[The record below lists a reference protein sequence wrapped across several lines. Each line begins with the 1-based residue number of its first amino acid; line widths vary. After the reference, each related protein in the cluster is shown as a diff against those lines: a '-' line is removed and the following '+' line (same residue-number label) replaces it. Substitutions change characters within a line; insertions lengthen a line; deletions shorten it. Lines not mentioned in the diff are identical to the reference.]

1 LVIIAPI
8 CDVGKVSVLV
18 EQEGIGVPWVFPK
31 ANILHRFIA
40 KFLDFLIVAALYEIP
55 LQISFLAALSYLL
68 IADGFAEGRSVGKQL
83 IGLQAFIPATRK
95 GASFRESIIRNFP
108 LAVAYLFFHVPY
120 IGWLF
125 VLSIVGFELLL
136 MIGNPKGV
144 RIGDELAK
152 TQVLDY
158 TIFESLEK

>member
-1 LVIIAPI
+1 MLI
-8 CDVGKVSVLV
+8 
-18 EQEGIGVPWVFPK
+18 EQEGIGIPWVFPK

-40 KFLDFLIVAALYEIP
+40 KFIDFLIISALYEIP
-55 LQISFLAALSYLL
+55 LKISFLAALSYLL

-83 IGLQAFIPATRK
+83 IGLQSIVPGTRK

-108 LAVAYLFFHVPY
+108 LAVAYLLFHVPY
-120 IGWLF
+120 VGWL
-125 VLSIVGFELLL
+125 LALLIVGFEFLL
-136 MIGNPKGV
+136 MIGSPKGV
-144 RIGDELAK
+144 RVGDELAK